1 MPGGSRLPGRLKGLL
16 DVSPITLIFT
26 LLIAGA
32 VLITACGDGT
42 PSADVTATRPLSVSP
57 SPTPTVLPPA
67 LATATRVP
75 TATLAPATSTRVPT
89 ATLTPAVSDEI
100 QARQLRVFTKLWETV
115 RDSYVYPD
123 FNGLDWDEVYR
134 RYRARVE
141 MGLED
146 EDFYQAMREMIDEL
160 GDEHSAF
167 NSPQEVAEEEE
178 RVRGQLDYVGIGIYV
193 TTLYDKGYAVLLQV
207 FPDSPAA
214 RVGLSSHD
222 RILAVDGTPVIDV
235 YGGDHLDRLQGPAG
249 SEVQLTAQTPGQDPR
264 QLVVTRARIQT
275 QLPVDAYR
283 LPGTDVGY
291 VMIPT
296 LWDQTVADR
305 LRQAL
310 EGLVAAGELE
320 GLIVDMR
327 INGGGLD
334 TMLRDALAIF
344 TGGELGS
351 FVGRDAERPLVIE
364 AAPVGNSQ
372 ELPLAVL
379 VGRETESFGEIFS
392 GLLRESRGALVVGRT
407 TDGNVETL
415 WRVDFE
421 DGSRA
426 WIASETFRPPS
437 GADWE
442 RGGIVPDIEIPLD
455 WDEFTAEDD
464 PQMQAALEWL
474 LQAVGN

>member
-1 MPGGSRLPGRLKGLL
+1 M
-16 DVSPITLIFT
+16 
-26 LLIAGA
+26 
-32 VLITACGDGT
+32 
-42 PSADVTATRPLSVSP
+42 
-57 SPTPTVLPPA
+57 
-67 LATATRVP
+67 
-75 TATLAPATSTRVPT
+75 
-89 ATLTPAVSDEI
+89 
-100 QARQLRVFTKLWETV
+100 FTKLWETV
-115 RDSYVYPD
+115 RDTYVYPD
-123 FNGLDWDEVYR
+123 FNGLDWDEVNR

-146 EDFYQAMREMIDEL
+146 EGFYQAMREMIDEL

-214 RVGLSSHD
+214 RAGLSPHD

-235 YGGDHLDRLQGPAG
+235 YGEDHLHRLQGPVG
-249 SEVQLTAQTPGQDPR
+249 SEVQLTAQTPGQGPR
-264 QLVVTRARIQT
+264 QLVVERARIQT

-283 LPGTDVGY
+283 LPGTQIGY

-296 LWDQTVADR
+296 FWDQTVADR

-310 EGLVAAGELE
+310 EGLMAAGELE

-334 TMLRDALAIF
+334 SMLRETLSIF

-351 FVGRDAERPLVIE
+351 FVSRDGERPLVVE
-364 AAPVGNSQ
+364 AAQVGNSQ

-379 VGRETESFGEIFS
+379 VGRETESFGEVLS

-442 RGGIVPDIEIPLD
+442 RNGIVPDIEIPLD

-464 PQMQAALEWL
+464 PQLQADLEWL